1 MLERQQKRPRQRD
14 AGEMNVIQASG
25 ALTGE
30 PSSALLDSVSL
41 YLHIPFC
48 HVKCH
53 YCDFTSYAGVLRLR
67 EPFVAA
73 LRDEIAFAGRQA
85 RWENGEKRRCRTI
98 FFGGGTPSLLS
109 AEQVALLLAA
119 ARDAF
124 DVDSDAEIS
133 LEANPG
139 ALEYGHLDE
148 LRSLGVNRLSMG
160 AQSFDA
166 ALLRWMARIHSPEDV
181 ERAFVAAR
189 AAGFDNINLDFMYA
203 LPGQTLESWVATLE
217 RALTLEPDHL
227 SLYSLIVEEHTPLH
241 RWVSEGKVAPPDDD
255 LAADMYEYARQRLR
269 EAGYLH
275 YEISNW
281 ARSGHEC
288 AHNLTY
294 WRNLPYIG
302 LGAGAHSWYGGR
314 RFVEAKS
321 LREYTERVNAAN
333 PSPGMDV
340 DVALP
345 AAAIV
350 EEEVISRD
358 LEMAETVMLGL
369 RLTAGVD
376 LADFERRYC
385 QPLESVF
392 AGRLRDARA
401 AGLVE
406 TVEGRLR
413 LTEQGTLLGNE
424 VFAALLPDAT

>member
-1 MLERQQKRPRQRD
+1 MQIIPAD
-14 AGEMNVIQASG
+14 GELADK
-25 ALTGE
+25 
-30 PSSALLDSVSL
+30 PSAAHLDSVSL

-53 YCDFTSYAGVLRLR
+53 YCDFNSYAGVLRLR

-73 LRDEIAFAGRQA
+73 LRDEIAYAGRQA
-85 RWENGEKRRCRTI
+85 RRENGAKRRCRTI

-124 DVDSDAEIS
+124 DVDHDAEIS

-148 LRSLGVNRLSMG
+148 LRSLDVNRLSMG

-166 ALLRWMARIHSPEDV
+166 ALLRWMGRIHSPEDV
-181 ERAFVAAR
+181 ERAFGAAR

-203 LPGQTLESWVATLE
+203 LPGQTLESWITTLE
-217 RALTLEPDHL
+217 RALALKPDHL

-255 LAADMYEYARQRLR
+255 LAADMYEHARERLR
-269 EAGYLH
+269 AAGYVH

-281 ARSGHEC
+281 ARPGLKC

-302 LGAGAHSWYGGR
+302 LGAGAHSWYAGR

-321 LREYTERVNAAN
+321 LREYTECVNTALRS
-333 PSPGMDV
+333 PSREAGA
-340 DVALP
+340 ALP
-345 AAAIV
+345 AAAVI
-350 EEEVISRD
+350 EEEVISRE

-369 RLTAGVD
+369 RLTAGVE
-376 LADFERRYC
+376 LADFERRYG
-385 QPLESVF
+385 QSLESVF
-392 AGRLRDARA
+392 AERLRDARA
-401 AGLVE
+401 AELVE

>member
-1 MLERQQKRPRQRD
+1 MRGTQASEALVD
-14 AGEMNVIQASG
+14 AGA
-25 ALTGE
+25 
-30 PSSALLDSVSL
+30 SALLDSISL

-73 LRDEIAFAGRQA
+73 LRDEIAWAGRQA
-85 RWENGEKRRCRTI
+85 RRENGEKPRCRTI

-119 ARDAF
+119 AREAF
-124 DVDSDAEIS
+124 DVDKDAEIS

-166 ALLRWMARIHSPEDV
+166 ALLRWMGRIHSPEDV

-217 RALTLEPDHL
+217 RALALKPDHL

-255 LAADMYEYARQRLR
+255 LAADMYEHARQRLR

-281 ARSGHEC
+281 ARPGCEC

-294 WRNLPYIG
+294 WRNLPYVG
-302 LGAGAHSWYGGR
+302 LGAGAHSWYGSR

-321 LREYTERVNAAN
+321 LREYTARVNAALRS
-333 PSPGMDV
+333 PSRDAGA
-340 DVALP
+340 ALP
-345 AAAIV
+345 AAAII
-350 EEEVISRD
+350 EEEVISRE
-358 LEMAETVMLGL
+358 LEMAETVMLSL
-369 RLTAGVD
+369 RLMAGVD
-376 LADFERRYC
+376 LADFERRYG
-385 QPLESVF
+385 QSLESVF
-392 AGRLRDARA
+392 AERLSEALA
-401 AGLVE
+401 AALVE

-413 LTEQGTLLGNE
+413 LTEHGTLLGNE

>member
-1 MLERQQKRPRQRD
+1 MKVTQTSESG
-14 AGEMNVIQASG
+14 AGEA
-25 ALTGE
+25 
-30 PSSALLDSVSL
+30 PSALLDSISL

-73 LRDEIAFAGRQA
+73 LRDEIAFAGGQA
-85 RWENGEKRRCRTI
+85 RREDGEKRRCRTI

-109 AEQVALLLAA
+109 AEQVALLLAT
-119 ARDAF
+119 AREVF
-124 DVDSDAEIS
+124 DVDADAEIS

-139 ALEYGHLDE
+139 ALEYGHLGE

-160 AQSFDA
+160 AQSFDP
-166 ALLRWMARIHSPEDV
+166 ALLRWMGRIHSPEDV
-181 ERAFVAAR
+181 ERAFGAAR
-189 AAGFDNINLDFMYA
+189 AAGFENINLDFMYA
-203 LPGQTLESWVATLE
+203 LPGQTLESWTATLE
-217 RALTLEPDHL
+217 RTLALEPDHL

-255 LAADMYEYARQRLR
+255 LAADMYEHARQRLR
-269 EAGYLH
+269 EAGYVH

-281 ARSGHEC
+281 AKSGREC

-302 LGAGAHSWYGGR
+302 LGAGAHSWYAGQ
-314 RFVEAKS
+314 RFAEAKS
-321 LREYTERVNAAN
+321 LREYTERVNGTIAASGQTASN
-333 PSPGMDV
+333 T
-340 DVALP
+340 LP
-345 AAAIV
+345 AAAVI
-350 EEEVISRD
+350 EEEAISRE
-358 LEMAETVMLGL
+358 LEMAETVILGL

-376 LADFERRYC
+376 LADFERRYS
-385 QPLESVF
+385 QSLESVF
-392 AGRLRDARA
+392 SERIRETREV
-401 AGLVE
+401 GLVE

-424 VFAALLPDAT
+424 VFAALLPDTN

>member
-1 MLERQQKRPRQRD
+1 
-14 AGEMNVIQASG
+14 MNVTQASTSWAG
-25 ALTGE
+25 KAA
-30 PSSALLDSVSL
+30 SALLDSVSL

-73 LRDEIAFAGRQA
+73 LRDEIAYTGRQA
-85 RWENGEKRRCRTI
+85 RRENGEKRRCRTI

-109 AEQVALLLAA
+109 AAQVALLLMA

-124 DVDSDAEIS
+124 HVDPDAEIS

-166 ALLRWMARIHSPEDV
+166 ALLRWMGRIHSPQDV
-181 ERAFVAAR
+181 ERAFGAAR

-203 LPGQTLESWVATLE
+203 LPGQTLDSWIATLE
-217 RALTLEPDHL
+217 RALALEPDHL

-255 LAADMYEYARQRLR
+255 LAADMYEHARQRLR
-269 EAGYLH
+269 EAGYVH

-281 ARSGHEC
+281 ARPGREC

-302 LGAGAHSWYGGR
+302 LGAGAHSWYAGR

-321 LREYTERVNAAN
+321 LREYTERVNAALT
-333 PSPGMDV
+333 SPNRGA
-340 DVALP
+340 ALP
-345 AAAIV
+345 AAAII
-350 EEEVISRD
+350 EEEVISRE

-369 RLTAGVD
+369 RLTAGVE
-376 LADFERRYC
+376 LADFERRYG
-385 QPLESVF
+385 QSLGSVF
-392 AGRLRDARA
+392 AERLLEARA

-406 TVEGRLR
+406 TAEGRLR

>member
-1 MLERQQKRPRQRD
+1 MQPVQAFAPH
-14 AGEMNVIQASG
+14 AGD
-25 ALTGE
+25 E
-30 PSSALLDSVSL
+30 PAALLDTISL

-73 LRDEIAFAGRQA
+73 LCDEIAYAGRQA
-85 RWENGEKRRCRTI
+85 RRRDSKKVRCRTI

-109 AEQVALLLAA
+109 AEQVTLLLRA
-119 ARDAF
+119 AREAF
-124 DVDSDAEIS
+124 DVDANAEIS

-139 ALEYGHLDE
+139 SLEYGHLGD
-148 LRSLGVNRLSMG
+148 LRAVGVNRLSMG

-166 ALLRWMARIHSPEDV
+166 ALLRWMGRIHSPEDV
-181 ERAFVAAR
+181 ERAFGAAR

-203 LPGQTLESWVATLE
+203 LPGQSLESWTATLE
-217 RALTLEPDHL
+217 RTLALAPDHL

-241 RWVSEGKVAPPDDD
+241 RWVGEGAVTLPDED
-255 LAADMYEYARQRLR
+255 LAADMYEHARHRLR
-269 EAGYLH
+269 EAGYAH

-281 ARSGHEC
+281 ARPGHKC

-302 LGAGAHSWYGGR
+302 LGAGAHSWYAGR

-321 LREYTERVNAAN
+321 LREYTERVNATGTAARE
-333 PSPGMDV
+333 SAAGS
-340 DVALP
+340 LP
-345 AAAIV
+345 AAAII
-350 EEEVISRD
+350 EEEAISRE

-376 LADFERRYC
+376 LADFERRYG
-385 QPLESVF
+385 QSLESVF
-392 AGRLRDARA
+392 AERLRDARA

-406 TVEGRLR
+406 TVDGRLR
-413 LTEQGTLLGNE
+413 LTERGMLLGNE
-424 VFAALLPDAT
+424 VFAALLPDAS

>member
-1 MLERQQKRPRQRD
+1 MPI
-14 AGEMNVIQASG
+14 IQADE
-25 ALTGE
+25 ALAGKQ
-30 PSSALLDSVSL
+30 PVALLDSVSL

-73 LRDEIAFAGRQA
+73 LRDEIAYAGWQSR
-85 RWENGEKRRCRTI
+85 REDGEKRRCRTI

-124 DVDSDAEIS
+124 DVDPDAEIS

-166 ALLRWMARIHSPEDV
+166 ALLRWMGRIHSPEDV
-181 ERAFVAAR
+181 ERAFEAAR

-203 LPGQTLESWVATLE
+203 LPGQTLESWIATLE
-217 RALTLEPDHL
+217 RALALKPDHL

-255 LAADMYEYARQRLR
+255 LAADMYDHARERLR
-269 EAGYLH
+269 EAGYIH

-281 ARSGHEC
+281 ARPGREC

-302 LGAGAHSWYGGR
+302 LGAGAHSWYAGR

-321 LREYTERVNAAN
+321 LREYTERVNTTWA
-333 PSPGMDV
+333 SPRRDAGAMH
-340 DVALP
+340 P
-345 AAAIV
+345 AAAVI
-350 EEEVISRD
+350 EEEVISRE
-358 LEMAETVMLGL
+358 LEMAETVMLGM

-376 LADFERRYC
+376 LADFERRYG
-385 QPLESVF
+385 QALESVF
-392 AGRLRDARA
+392 AERLREARA
-401 AGLVE
+401 AWLVE

>member
-1 MLERQQKRPRQRD
+1 MQ
-14 AGEMNVIQASG
+14 VIQAGG
-25 ALTGE
+25 AHADK
-30 PSSALLDSVSL
+30 PSSALLDGVSL

-67 EPFVAA
+67 ESFVAA
-73 LRDEIAFAGRQA
+73 LRDEIAYAGWQSR
-85 RWENGEKRRCRTI
+85 RENGGKRRCRTI

-109 AEQVALLLAA
+109 AEQVALLLVA

-124 DVDSDAEIS
+124 DVDPDAEIS

-166 ALLRWMARIHSPEDV
+166 ALLRWMGRIHSPEDV
-181 ERAFVAAR
+181 ERAFGAAR

-203 LPGQTLESWVATLE
+203 LPGQTLESWIATLE
-217 RALTLEPDHL
+217 RALALKPDHL

-241 RWVSEGKVAPPDDD
+241 RWVSEGKVTPPDDD
-255 LAADMYEYARQRLR
+255 LAADMYEHARERLR
-269 EAGYLH
+269 AAGYIH

-281 ARSGHEC
+281 ARPGREC

-302 LGAGAHSWYGGR
+302 LGAGAHSWYAGR

-321 LREYTERVNAAN
+321 LREYTERVNTIFV
-333 PSPGMDV
+333 SPRRDAGTM
-340 DVALP
+340 LP
-345 AAAIV
+345 AAAVI
-350 EEEVISRD
+350 EEEVISRE

-376 LADFERRYC
+376 LADFERRYG
-385 QPLESVF
+385 QALESVF
-392 AGRLRDARA
+392 AERLRDGRA

-424 VFAALLPDAT
+424 VFAALLPDAP

>member
-1 MLERQQKRPRQRD
+1 MQS
-14 AGEMNVIQASG
+14 AQASKPRG
-25 ALTGE
+25 TRADDG
-30 PSSALLDSVSL
+30 PSDLLQTISL

-73 LRDEIAFAGRQA
+73 LRDEIVWAGRQA
-85 RWENGEKRRCRTI
+85 RRVDGEKRGCRTI
-98 FFGGGTPSLLS
+98 FFGGGTPSLLT
-109 AEQVALLLAA
+109 AEQVESLLAA
-119 ARDAF
+119 TREAF
-124 DVDSDAEIS
+124 AVDTDAEVS

-139 ALEYGHLDE
+139 TLEYGHLDE
-148 LRSLGVNRLSMG
+148 LQAVGVNRLSMG

-166 ALLRWMARIHSPEDV
+166 GLLRWMGRIHSPEDI
-181 ERAFVAAR
+181 ERAFGAAR
-189 AAGFDNINLDFMYA
+189 AAGFENINLDFMYA
-203 LPGQTLESWVATLE
+203 LPGQSLETWATTVE
-217 RALTLEPDHL
+217 RALALAPDHL

-241 RWVSEGKVAPPDDD
+241 RWVGEGKVALPDED
-255 LAADMYEYARQRLR
+255 LAADMYEHARSRLR
-269 EAGYLH
+269 EAGYIH

-281 ARSGHEC
+281 AKAGREC

-314 RFVEAKS
+314 RFMEAKS
-321 LREYTERVNAAN
+321 LREYSARVKATGA
-333 PSPGMDV
+333 STGGAGD
-340 DVALP
+340 ALP

-350 EEEVISRD
+350 EEEAISRD

-369 RLTAGVD
+369 RLMSGVD
-376 LADFERRYC
+376 LLDFERRYS
-385 QPLESVF
+385 QSLESVF
-392 AGRLRDARA
+392 GERLRTARA

-406 TVEGRLR
+406 TAAGRLR

-424 VFAALLPDAT
+424 VFAALLPDVS

>member
-1 MLERQQKRPRQRD
+1 M
-14 AGEMNVIQASG
+14 
-25 ALTGE
+25 
-30 PSSALLDSVSL
+30 
-41 YLHIPFC
+41 
-48 HVKCH
+48 
-53 YCDFTSYAGVLRLR
+53 RLR

-73 LRDEIAFAGRQA
+73 LRDEIAYAGRQA
-85 RWENGEKRRCRTI
+85 CREDGQKRRCRTI

-109 AEQVALLLAA
+109 AEQVALLLAT

-124 DVDSDAEIS
+124 DVDPDAEIS

-139 ALEYGHLDE
+139 ALEYGQLDE

-166 ALLRWMARIHSPEDV
+166 ALLRWMGRIHSPEDV
-181 ERAFVAAR
+181 ERAFGAAR

-203 LPGQTLESWVATLE
+203 LPGQTLESWIATLE
-217 RALTLEPDHL
+217 RALALKPDHL

-255 LAADMYEYARQRLR
+255 LAADMYEHARERLR
-269 EAGYLH
+269 ETGYIH

-281 ARSGHEC
+281 ARPGHEC

-302 LGAGAHSWYGGR
+302 LGAGAHSWYAGR

-321 LREYTERVNAAN
+321 LREYTERVNASIT
-333 PSPGMDV
+333 SPRREAGA
-340 DVALP
+340 ALP
-345 AAAIV
+345 AAAVI
-350 EEEVISRD
+350 EEEVISRE
-358 LEMAETVMLGL
+358 LEMAETVMLGM

-376 LADFERRYC
+376 LADFERRYG
-385 QPLESVF
+385 QSLESVF
-392 AGRLRDARA
+392 AERLREARV